1 MFYNVFGKLYFFR
14 VEMIMK
20 REIVLLIIFGL
31 VGGLLLMSSCDGQSA
46 GDIVAE
52 CACSSVSCLG
62 YTAVGSVVTCFQTCA
77 NCPAD
82 NVECTGDPCQYVC
95 DCNIAFM
102 ESCINSCTE
111 IVFDNVDCSCG
122 GTE

>member
-1 MFYNVFGKLYFFR
+1 
-14 VEMIMK
+14 MK
-20 REIVLLIIFGL
+20 RWMVLLIIFGL
-31 VGGLLLMSSCDGQSA
+31 VGSLIVMSSCDGQSVGDFVA
-46 GDIVAE
+46 G
-52 CACSSVSCLG
+52 CTCSSVSCLG
-62 YTAVGSVVTCFQTCA
+62 YTAVGSVVSCFQTCA

-111 IVFDNVDCSCG
+111 IVCDNVDCSCG
-122 GTE
+122 GAE